1 MTSVSISTVM
11 KKAIST
17 SLLTKGVGA
26 VYQVV
31 SLPLIIGLLTEEEF
45 GYFSIL
51 TALIGW
57 VTILQGGIGPSI
69 TRLYARNSRVSI
81 KSRIEAVTLGI
92 VFVYGAILLVAL
104 MVLSY
109 AEIIIPKYRFEAFLL
124 SILVFLTLVFSLADS
139 VRLGLHQQHISN
151 IYMAVSNILVVAS
164 LYLVSKQL
172 FLDKYDFLLIIMAI
186 YLPPVIVKIINSI
199 EVYGGLSNLP
209 KMISYNRNKRLYKIV
224 GLLITSVIFV
234 QISGML
240 IKSISAMYWGVYDI
254 KEAGR
259 LEVIFRTL
267 TILGTFYP
275 MIQIPLWPLL
285 IRARREGERV
295 ILRNISMYLVLGFF
309 SFSIL
314 ILFVLGFGGESLFSI
329 WLGKMNYFSVTEIY
343 AVGFYFIA
351 ISISQALIVIYMGYE
366 KFSVLS
372 KVLFSEAL
380 LYALVIAAAHYMSY
394 SIDLSDM
401 LYVLCFLR
409 VLVGIYLAAR
419 FYRYEL
425 CQN

>member
-1 MTSVSISTVM
+1 
-11 KKAIST
+11 
-17 SLLTKGVGA
+17 
-26 VYQVV
+26 
-31 SLPLIIGLLTEEEF
+31 
-45 GYFSIL
+45 
-51 TALIGW
+51 
-57 VTILQGGIGPSI
+57 
-69 TRLYARNSRVSI
+69 
-81 KSRIEAVTLGI
+81 
-92 VFVYGAILLVAL
+92 
-104 MVLSY
+104 
-109 AEIIIPKYRFEAFLL
+109 
-124 SILVFLTLVFSLADS
+124 
-139 VRLGLHQQHISN
+139 
-151 IYMAVSNILVVAS
+151 
-164 LYLVSKQL
+164 
-172 FLDKYDFLLIIMAI
+172 
-186 YLPPVIVKIINSI
+186 
-199 EVYGGLSNLP
+199 
-209 KMISYNRNKRLYKIV
+209 
-224 GLLITSVIFV
+224 VIFV